1 MSSGTFCCEPRRSAV
16 KASGQSVAGPR
27 ELARAGFQTARRH
40 RPGLSQMQRRLHQ
53 SRVPSTVQH
62 VRKLQAHSAGRSVM
76 QSRFLDVWTG
86 SRVPLPCPAACRDAA
101 SHGTKDAEAGE
112 HVDWGER
119 NPRPEL
125 GETLEA
131 MVLSEPG
138 KSTKGC
144 GSGMWAQCASG
155 PVQYRFNLQL
165 SQMRGLRS
173 DVQSLLGVLAKLFR
187 PVQMPMKPHHM
198 HPGKS
203 AML

>member
-1 MSSGTFCCEPRRSAV
+1 MYGPEAVCRS
-16 KASGQSVAGPR
+16 
-27 ELARAGFQTARRH
+27 H
-40 RPGLSQMQRRLHQ
+40 
-53 SRVPSTVQH
+53 
-62 VRKLQAHSAGRSVM
+62 
-76 QSRFLDVWTG
+76 
-86 SRVPLPCPAACRDAA
+86 VPLL
-101 SHGTKDAEAGE
+101 AEMLPHMGLKMPKPESMLIGAK
-112 HVDWGER
+112 R